1 MAVVYGAGLVLF
13 LLLGRLTCADPV
25 RVPSPPAV
33 CPLISVKDIIFASRS
48 DVCSLGTEYSYT
60 TGVIEVNCLEFCVLE
75 GELSGILC
83 SGSYSLESANPFPNE
98 FQSPV
103 PSILVAM
110 INIYCEGDEVSL
122 QKALNII
129 HKNEH
134 DYVALLFYSSWC
146 PFSGPFRPSFSLL
159 SSIFPSIPHFAIEES
174 AVRPSILSKYGVHGF
189 PTLILLNSTMRMRYQ
204 GSRTLDSLISFYEEF
219 TGIKVSADGVSIDKI
234 GCSGYDEK
242 HENHQETCPFP
253 WARSPENLFQQETY
267 LTLATLFVILRLLH
281 FFFPTLRRWTQLAW
295 RWYTT
300 SSLWEH
306 PVVYLN
312 QIMQLFSSLK
322 EPFKKSNL
330 QEGAKNAKAWASK
343 SLATVSFG
351 DASSSRDAS
360 VSRVH

>member
-1 MAVVYGAGLVLF
+1 MAVVHCAGLVLF
-13 LLLGRLTCADPV
+13 LLLGRLTYGDPV
-25 RVPSPPAV
+25 RVPLPPVV
-33 CPLISVKDIIFASRS
+33 CPLKSVKDFIFASQN
-48 DVCSLGTEYSYT
+48 DVCSFYGAEFSFT
-60 TGVIEVNCLEFCVLE
+60 TGVIE
-75 GELSGILC
+75 
-83 SGSYSLESANPFPNE
+83 
-98 FQSPV
+98 
-103 PSILVAM
+103 
-110 INIYCEGDEVSL
+110 GDEVTL

-146 PFSGPFRPSFSLL
+146 PFSGPFKPSFSVL

-204 GSRTLDSLISFYEEF
+204 GSRTLDSLISFYDEF
-219 TGIKVSADGVSIDKI
+219 TGIKTSADGVSIDKI
-234 GCSGYDEK
+234 KCSGYDEK
-242 HENHQETCPFP
+242 HENYQETCPFP

-267 LTLATLFVILRLLH
+267 LTLATIFVILRLLH
-281 FFFPTLRRWTQLAW
+281 FTFPTLRRCTQLAW
-295 RWYTT
+295 RRYTINVSV
-300 SSLWEH
+300 SSLLEH

-312 QIMQLFSSLK
+312 QVIQLFSSLK
-322 EPFKKSNL
+322 EPCKKSNL

-360 VSRVH
+360 ISCVH

>member
-33 CPLISVKDIIFASRS
+33 CPLNSVKDIIFASLS
-48 DVCSLGTEYSYT
+48 DVCPFGTESSYT
-60 TGVIEVNCLEFCVLE
+60 TGVIESSSDICGFPGALEMNFR
-75 GELSGILC
+75 
-83 SGSYSLESANPFPNE
+83 
-98 FQSPV
+98 
-103 PSILVAM
+103 
-110 INIYCEGDEVSL
+110 GDEVSL

-146 PFSGPFRPSFSLL
+146 PFSGLFRPSFSLL

-174 AVRPSILSKYGVHGF
+174 AVMPSILSKYGVHGF

-234 GCSGYDEK
+234 GCSGYDE
-242 HENHQETCPFP
+242 NHQETCPFP

-267 LTLATLFVILRLLH
+267 LSLATLFVILRLLH

-295 RWYTT
+295 RFAMTQLAWRRYTM

-312 QIMQLFSSLK
+312 QVMQLFSSLK
-322 EPFKKSNL
+322 EPCKKSNL

-360 VSRVH
+360 VSCGH